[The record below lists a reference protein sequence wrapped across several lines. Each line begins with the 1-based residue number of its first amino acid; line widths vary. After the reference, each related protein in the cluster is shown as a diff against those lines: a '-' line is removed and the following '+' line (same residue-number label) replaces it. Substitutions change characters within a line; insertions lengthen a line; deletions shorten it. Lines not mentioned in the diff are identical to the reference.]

1 MIKRI
6 DEYEE
11 YKKCERKVNKQRKR
25 FESFQKLHEQY
36 EKDNLDLE
44 DSLGIEKVGDVPDFE
59 KITKSKE
66 QTKIRGREMR
76 IAEKDYLD
84 AQKQLEDKILG
95 IKKLRRAEAREVGL
109 KLNKRLL
116 KVVRTIRRC
125 KEQYLLLRKE
135 LSSDLSERDII
146 DRGSIETIIGPSPN
160 YVDFS
165 NRLSFSSD
173 AFLKRSKIYHN
184 KKDEVKD
191 I

>member
-1 MIKRI
+1 MIKRL
-6 DEYEE
+6 DEYKE
-11 YKKCERKVNKQRKR
+11 YQKCLKKVNKQRKR

-66 QTKIRGREMR
+66 QAKIRGREKR
-76 IAEKDYLD
+76 IAEKEYLE
-84 AQKQLEDKILG
+84 AQKELEDKVLE
-95 IKKLRRAEAREVGL
+95 IKELRRAEAREVGL

-125 KEQYLLLRKE
+125 KEQYILLRKE
-135 LSSDLSERDII
+135 LSSDLSERDKI
-146 DRGSIETIIGPSPN
+146 DRGDITTIVGPDPT

-165 NRLSFSSD
+165 NVM
-173 AFLKRSKIYHN
+173 AYPTEAYLKNSKNYQKEN
-184 KKDEVKD
+184 
-191 I
+191 